1 MNNKYIKSV
10 SMIRFSWF
18 IKSCPWEDKPTLN
31 SKLSKSTPH
40 RVGIA
45 SAPWITVADWGLLSH
60 SVPGDFVPPTVLPLK
75 PWNRETPRYP
85 KTLGVC
91 RRAQCN
97 SQGAALARQHGH
109 QRDIYNASDLQ
120 PNSNPISKMNPKLGI
135 LFENHTI
142 PMASS
147 LASARRS
154 NSASNS
160 WFATSQVAFFINIPL
175 WSNTLLANS
184 GNHLTMS
191 RRRLW
196 STMNLLMIFHQIIS
210 YQYYSTTPVCIL
222 QLSKTFKNSHLCSQK
237 SFPKEPGQALNPHLE
252 SCRIIHAPL
261 GPLENPFHLIAT
273 LPSSGG
279 RPQDRL
285 QPLQVLQWNQSSK
298 VVVKVSWG
306 LLRVE
311 YLNQLKYLKVF
322 LQ

>member
-109 QRDIYNASDLQ
+109 QRCFYKDLLYNPTTIQSPKSWPHHSHQQGALTAH
-120 PNSNPISKMNPKLGI
+120 PIP
-135 LFENHTI
+135 
-142 PMASS
+142 
-147 LASARRS
+147 
-154 NSASNS
+154 
-160 WFATSQVAFFINIPL
+160 
-175 WSNTLLANS
+175 
-184 GNHLTMS
+184 
-191 RRRLW
+191 
-196 STMNLLMIFHQIIS
+196 
-210 YQYYSTTPVCIL
+210 
-222 QLSKTFKNSHLCSQK
+222 
-237 SFPKEPGQALNPHLE
+237 
-252 SCRIIHAPL
+252 
-261 GPLENPFHLIAT
+261 
-273 LPSSGG
+273 
-279 RPQDRL
+279 
-285 QPLQVLQWNQSSK
+285 
-298 VVVKVSWG
+298 G
-306 LLRVE
+306 LLRH
-311 YLNQLKYLKVF
+311 K
-322 LQ
+322 